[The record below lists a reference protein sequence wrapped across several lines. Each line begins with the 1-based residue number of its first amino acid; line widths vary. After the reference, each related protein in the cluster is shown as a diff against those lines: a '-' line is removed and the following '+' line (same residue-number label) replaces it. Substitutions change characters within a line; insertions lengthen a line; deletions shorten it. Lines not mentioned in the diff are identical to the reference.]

1 MRCYFYLTDGDET
14 IRDDHGV
21 EVSDLESARR
31 LALEAIVE
39 LRAADPHL
47 VPQGAGWTLVA
58 FDSTGAIVFIIPLDN
73 QSQEPFLS

>member
-31 LALEAIVE
+31 FALRAIVE
-39 LRAADPHL
+39 LRRANPRLAAAA
-47 VPQGAGWTLVA
+47 QSGWTLVA
-58 FDSTGAIVFIIPLDN
+58 FDDTGAIVFMIPLREELPN
-73 QSQEPFLS
+73 